1 MMLILGTCL
10 LVVAVWGYT
19 LHRKLGA
26 MEGEIDSLEIKVT
39 DAANLV
45 TVLNS
50 KVDQILDSQRRLETA
65 LAAVQSTRQPNSKL
79 EPPPNLSEADLEL
92 LRSFFKLPKA
102 IGVPDQYKFG
112 DHVRST
118 DLKAMPE
125 FVAEKIS
132 AELRGTRFLFDRN
145 GRLVITAGPNN
156 QVIVI
161 VSG

>member
-1 MMLILGTCL
+1 
-10 LVVAVWGYT
+10 
-19 LHRKLGA
+19 
-26 MEGEIDSLEIKVT
+26 MEGEIHSLESKVI
-39 DAANLV
+39 DAANRV
-45 TVLNS
+45 AILNS

-65 LAAVQSTRQPNSKL
+65 LAAVQNTRHPYSRL

-92 LRSFFKLPKA
+92 LRSFFKLPKLPKA
-102 IGVPDQYKFG
+102 TAVPDQYKFG
-112 DHVRST
+112 DYVRSP

-145 GRLVITAGPNN
+145 ERLVITAGPNN